1 MRREDQS
8 TEFKE
13 TYVDD
18 IKKTVVAF
26 ANTDGGTI
34 FVGVDDS
41 GRVVGVEDVDKTI
54 LRAQNALRDA
64 IKPDVTC
71 LLYTSRCV

>member
-64 IKPDVTC
+64 IKPT
-71 LLYTSRCV
+71 

>member
-26 ANTDGGTI
+26 ANTDGGHHLRRASTI
-34 FVGVDDS
+34 REGS
-41 GRVVGVEDVDKTI
+41 
-54 LRAQNALRDA
+54 
-64 IKPDVTC
+64 
-71 LLYTSRCV
+71 